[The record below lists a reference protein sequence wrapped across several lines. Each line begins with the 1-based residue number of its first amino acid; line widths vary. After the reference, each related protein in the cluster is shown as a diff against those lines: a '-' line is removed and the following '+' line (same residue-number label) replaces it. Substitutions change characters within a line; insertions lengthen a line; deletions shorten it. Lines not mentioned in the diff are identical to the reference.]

1 MEAGDVG
8 RAGWCESV
16 ALAVSGSAPPH
27 CDCLPRFDP
36 QSIAAFR
43 AATSLVAC
51 FGLKLASE
59 GFVLPIM
66 AAGLTN
72 PLVTRGAC
80 RSGHPDGDPV
90 IRRIE
95 IRPLRQGFEMIVVGF
110 DPEQESRDK

>member
-1 MEAGDVG
+1 
-8 RAGWCESV
+8 
-16 ALAVSGSAPPH
+16 
-27 CDCLPRFDP
+27 
-36 QSIAAFR
+36 
-43 AATSLVAC
+43 
-51 FGLKLASE
+51 
-59 GFVLPIM
+59 M